1 MRFGFTDTQDYS
13 NIGVCVDADTDLGF
27 NLGHIVEPG
36 DARNS
41 VLHFRINSTEPSNRM
56 PLLGR
61 VSIHTEGVEL
71 IENWINSINND
82 CN

>member
-1 MRFGFTDTQDYS
+1 M
-13 NIGVCVDADTDLGF
+13 GVCIDADTDLGEG
-27 NLGHIVEPG
+27 LGHIVEPG

-41 VLHFRINSTEPSNRM
+41 VLHYRLNSLEQSNRM

-61 VSIHTEGVEL
+61 TIRHVEGVNL
-71 IENWINSINND
+71 IEAWIETLNID